1 MRYDSQAMK
10 EFTVR
15 VMEAAG
21 LSGRESRVF
30 ADSLIRADMRGIS
43 SHGLTRLATYA
54 RRVEQGLVAGHVE
67 PKILRDGGTLLVLDG
82 QNGMGAWVGT
92 RAMALCIQRAEQRG
106 SCFAAVG
113 RGNHF
118 GYAAYFTEQAA
129 ERGMLGLAIAN
140 GPKALPPTGG
150 ARALLGTNPLAVSLP
165 GGGDRPPVTLDMAT
179 RAVARGKVTLAQ
191 KTGRP
196 IPEGWGVDK
205 DGNPTT
211 DPGAV
216 LSGGAMLPV
225 GGPKGYA
232 LSLLIEILCSCLTG
246 ADNGQTMGS
255 FYDFSRTQNTGYC
268 FAALNLA
275 GVVDAPRWAER
286 MDALLGS
293 IQACPRRPGVERILL
308 PGQPERE
315 NWEKAKREG
324 ISLPPAVEEELQKLG
339 AHFQVDLPA
348 PLG

>member
-1 MRYDSQAMK
+1 MS
-10 EFTVR
+10 
-15 VMEAAG
+15 
-21 LSGRESRVF
+21 
-30 ADSLIRADMRGIS
+30 
-43 SHGLTRLATYA
+43 
-54 RRVEQGLVAGHVE
+54 
-67 PKILRDGGTLLVLDG
+67 
-82 QNGMGAWVGT
+82 
-92 RAMALCIQRAEQRG
+92 LCIQRASRQG

-113 RGNHF
+113 GGNHF
-118 GYAAYFTEQAA
+118 GYAACFTEQAA
-129 ERGMLGLAIAN
+129 EKGMLGLAIAN

-150 ARALLGTNPLAVSLP
+150 ARALLGTNPLALSLP
-165 GGGDRPPVTLDMAT
+165 VGAGKPPITLDMAT
-179 RAVARGKVTLAQ
+179 SAVARGKVTLAK

-211 DPGAV
+211 DPEAV

-232 LSLLIEILCSCLTG
+232 LSLFIEVLCSCLTG

-268 FAALNLA
+268 FAALNLG
-275 GVVDAPRWAER
+275 GVVDAPQWEER
-286 MDALLGS
+286 MSALLGS
-293 IQACPRRPGVERILL
+293 IQACPRRPGVDRILL

-324 ISLPPAVEEELQKLG
+324 ISLPPAVEEELKKLEEHYG
-339 AHFQVDLPA
+339 VPLPA

>member
-1 MRYDSQAMK
+1 MRYDSEALKRFSAQ
-10 EFTVR
+10 

-21 LSGRESRVF
+21 LSEQESRVF

-67 PKILRDGGTLLVLDG
+67 PEILRDGGTLLVLDG
-82 QNGMGAWVGT
+82 KNGMGAWVAT
-92 RAMALCIQRAEQRG
+92 RAMELCLERAARLG

-129 ERGMLGLAIAN
+129 EKGMLGLAIAN
-140 GPKALPPTGG
+140 GPGALPPTGG

-165 GGGDRPPVTLDMAT
+165 VGAGKPPVTLDMAT
-179 RAVARGKVTLAQ
+179 SAVARGKVTLAQ
-191 KTGRP
+191 KTGQS

-211 DPGAV
+211 DPQAV

-232 LSLLIEILCSCLTG
+232 LSLLIEVLCSCLAG

-255 FYDFSRTQNTGYC
+255 FYNFSRTQNSGFC
-268 FAALNLA
+268 LAALNL
-275 GVVDAPRWAER
+275 GRVVEGPEWEER
-286 MDALLGS
+286 IGALLGS

-315 NWEKAKREG
+315 KWEKARREG
-324 ISLPPAVEEELQKLG
+324 VSLPAAVEEELKGLS
-339 AHFQVDLPA
+339 AHFQIPFPT